1 MKTTLEDLW
10 YGNIFPNADYRK
22 MSNKEKELLQY
33 IARHNDDL
41 GATLNENQKELFEK
55 FKDCNSEL
63 SCINE
68 KETFIYAFSLGAK
81 IAFEVMNF
89 KFE

>member
-1 MKTTLEDLW
+1 M
-10 YGNIFPNADYRK
+10 
-22 MSNKEKELLQY
+22 QY
-33 IARHNDDL
+33 ID
-41 GATLNENQKELFEK
+41 EK